1 MSGAASKQHFSR
13 AFWLPWL
20 LRLVSSHL
28 SPRSFPY
35 ARADGVCMWVQ
46 IATSSGEAGGHPLAS
61 ALGLLDLPESQ
72 LSHFLAL

>member
-1 MSGAASKQHFSR
+1 
-13 AFWLPWL
+13 
-20 LRLVSSHL
+20 
-28 SPRSFPY
+28 
-35 ARADGVCMWVQ
+35 MWVQ